1 MKTERKKEHLLI
13 YALLFFGIFMLV
25 PIYILFMASLR
36 DESTIFVSSFVTANP
51 TLDSLKTA
59 LTPQFIRSIG
69 NSFLVASVVTVVAMI
84 LHAMCGY
91 ALARMNFFGK
101 EAVFN
106 IIISTL
112 MIPVSS
118 ILVTLFM
125 VSKILGI
132 TNSFAGLIL
141 PSIFNAYG
149 IFLFRQYYLSFP
161 KELEE
166 AAELEGCSP
175 YKIFFTIVFPLS
187 KPIIVPLCIA
197 FFLGNWN
204 NYLWPLVVNKNSDF
218 QTVMVYLANM
228 VGGYNTRWNI
238 VIATSLLACLPIF
251 LIFAFLQKQLQDSI
265 KISGIK

>member
-1 MKTERKKEHLLI
+1 MKAERKKEHLLI

-118 ILVTLFM
+118 ILVPLFM

-204 NYLWPLVVNKNSDF
+204 NYLWPLVVNKNPDF

>member
-36 DESTIFVSSFVTANP
+36 NESTIFVSSFVTANP

-118 ILVTLFM
+118 ILVPLFM

-149 IFLFRQYYLSFP
+149 IFLFRQYYLKFS
-161 KELEE
+161 KGAGRSGGTGRL
-166 AAELEGCSP
+166 
-175 YKIFFTIVFPLS
+175 FPLQD
-187 KPIIVPLCIA
+187 
-197 FFLGNWN
+197 FFHHRFSF
-204 NYLWPLVVNKNSDF
+204 V
-218 QTVMVYLANM
+218 QTHYRSPVH
-228 VGGYNTRWNI
+228 R
-238 VIATSLLACLPIF
+238 IF
-251 LIFAFLQKQLQDSI
+251 PRQLEQLSVASRC
-265 KISGIK
+265 K